1 MNTVQTALTFPI
13 IPTLDSLAF
22 SVIIFLAVR
31 SCRMTAGLRI
41 QTLLKTLAKGSTW
54 YFIVIFTS
62 HIAFEATLIF
72 GRVSV
77 IVLCSI
83 TDVP

>member
-1 MNTVQTALTFPI
+1 
-13 IPTLDSLAF
+13 
-22 SVIIFLAVR
+22 
-31 SCRMTAGLRI
+31 MTAGLRI